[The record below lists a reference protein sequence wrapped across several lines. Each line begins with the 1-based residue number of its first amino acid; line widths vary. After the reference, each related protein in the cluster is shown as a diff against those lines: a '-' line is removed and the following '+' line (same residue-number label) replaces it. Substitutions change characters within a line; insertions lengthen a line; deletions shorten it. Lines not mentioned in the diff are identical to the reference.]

1 MIDAGDYCYDITLPF
16 KFCPSSSRIRCASDA
31 HFRFARIQQHNMS
44 TLPVHTPPVDNL
56 PWRPTFAALAIAA
69 GLTYGEAYASEEQT
83 AALPA
88 TPPQSTAT
96 LAPIEVSGEALSR
109 ELLGARELLTL
120 DSTGLPA
127 AMSVIT
133 QSDLQTINVGRDI
146 SNVFRRVPGVV
157 ANNIDQGDTGNGF
170 RMRGFATQGTHGAD
184 TAVYVDG
191 VPQNLPSSEAG
202 AGHGPAFLEW
212 LTPDMIGNIT
222 VIKGPVSAL
231 YGDQHRAGAVDITSP
246 WGDVP
251 SSIGLTVESY
261 GGRRA
266 SLVHSSQ
273 YKDIQSLFVADV
285 YRADSFR
292 NDADTKR
299 ENFFWKL
306 STPYDGG
313 RYSLSVNHYHA
324 RYHAAGYLLYSDLK
338 SGAAGFRD
346 VQYDTPGFGKNT
358 QTGLV
363 FNRSPLNS
371 EAGFYTTLYAQ
382 NLERERGIAAAV
394 DQHNVGTDDRYFA
407 GGRVANNFVFSDRAA
422 LFVGAD
428 VRRDKGDGIRQRYRS
443 GNPTDNYLVNLNMDL
458 VTYGL
463 FAQGQYKPVENLKLL
478 AGLRYDAFD
487 YDIEN
492 RKLPDASFKYSDSVM
507 TPKLGAVWSVLPS
520 LDVYANVAEG
530 FRSPAAQQISPS
542 GTLGPL
548 GASGGTANTSIAP
561 SKVRSYDLGFTAS
574 PSANWALAGA
584 VYYTENEDEIVLTAP
599 DTFSSVGETTR
610 KGFELDA
617 RYRFSRGFSV
627 YANYGRIVEAD
638 IKNPLPGTGARL
650 SVPKDIVKAGLEYG
664 TPFANGRIT
673 LNADAYLTRGVP
685 YYSGSPLAEK
695 NMPTYTRYDFRATYD
710 YQRVQVSAY
719 WVLQPHRYAS
729 EAAYATSAGL
739 YVSPQPK
746 NLVGVNMRYFF

>member
-1 MIDAGDYCYDITLPF
+1 
-16 KFCPSSSRIRCASDA
+16 
-31 HFRFARIQQHNMS
+31 MS
-44 TLPVHTPPVDNL
+44 TPPLSITPARSA
-56 PWRPTFAALAIAA
+56 PWRPAFAAFAVAA
-69 GLTYGEAYASEEQT
+69 GLTSGEANATEGISGVPSNEPP
-83 AALPA
+83 PA
-88 TPPQSTAT
+88 TTT
-96 LAPIEVSGEALSR
+96 LAPIEVSGEDVSR
-109 ELLGARELLTL
+109 ELLGARDRVTV

-127 AMSVIT
+127 AMTVIT
-133 QSDLQTINVGRDI
+133 PSELQTINVGRDI

-202 AGHGPAFLEW
+202 AGHGPAYLEW

-231 YGDQHRAGAVDITSP
+231 YGDQNRAGAIDISSP
-246 WGDVP
+246 WDEVP
-251 SSIGLTVESY
+251 SSIGATVESY
-261 GGRRA
+261 GGQRA
-266 SLVHSSQ
+266 TLVHSGQ

-285 YRADSFR
+285 YRADSYR
-292 NDADTKR
+292 DDANTER
-299 ENFFWKL
+299 QNFFWKL
-306 STPYDGG
+306 SMPYEGG

-346 VQYDTPGFGKNT
+346 VQYDTPAFGKNT

-382 NLERERGIAAAV
+382 QLKRERGAASGV
-394 DQHNVGTDDRYFA
+394 DQHNVGSDDRYFA
-407 GGRVANNFVFSDRAA
+407 GGRIANNFVFGDKAA

-428 VRRDKGDGIRQRYRS
+428 FRRDKGDGIRQRYAN
-443 GNPTDNYLVNLNMDL
+443 GDPTDNYLVNLNMDL

-463 FAQGQYKPVENLKLL
+463 FAQGQYKPMENLKLL

-492 RKLPDASFKYSDSVM
+492 RKLPDASTRYRDSVV
-507 TPKLGAVWSVLPS
+507 TPKLGFVWSALPA
-520 LDVYANVAEG
+520 LDIYANMAEG

-548 GASGGTANTSIAP
+548 GAPGGVANTSIAP

-574 PSANWALAGA
+574 PSENWAIAGA

-599 DTFSSVGETTR
+599 DTYSSVGETTR
-610 KGFELDA
+610 KGFELEA
-617 RYRFSRGFSV
+617 RYRFNPGFSV
-627 YANYGRIVEAD
+627 YASYGRIIEAE

-650 SVPKDIVKAGLEYG
+650 SVPKDIIKAGLEYG
-664 TPFANGRIT
+664 TPLAGGRIT
-673 LNADAYLTRGVP
+673 LNADAYLTRDIP

-695 NMPTYTRYDFRATYD
+695 TMPTYTRYDFRATYD
-710 YQRVQVSAY
+710 YQDYQLSAY
-719 WVLQPHRYAS
+719 WILQPHRYAS

-739 YVSPQPK
+739 WIAPQPK
-746 NLVGVNMRYFF
+746 HLVGVNMRYFF

>member
-1 MIDAGDYCYDITLPF
+1 MRTAFVVLSMATGLTAGEAWAEE
-16 KFCPSSSRIRCASDA
+16 KRAAPSS
-31 HFRFARIQQHNMS
+31 
-44 TLPVHTPPVDNL
+44 
-56 PWRPTFAALAIAA
+56 
-69 GLTYGEAYASEEQT
+69 
-83 AALPA
+83 
-88 TPPQSTAT
+88 STAT
-96 LAPIEVSGEALSR
+96 LAPIEVSGQDVAR
-109 ELLGARELLTL
+109 ELLGERDRVTL

-127 AMSVIT
+127 AMTVIT
-133 QSDLQTINVGRDI
+133 PAELQTINVGRDI
-146 SNVFRRVPGVV
+146 SNIFRRVPGVV

-212 LTPDMIGNIT
+212 LTPDMIGNVA

-231 YGDQHRAGAVDITSP
+231 YGDQHRAGAVDISSP
-246 WGDVP
+246 WGQVP

-266 SLVHSSQ
+266 SLVHSGE

-285 YRADSFR
+285 YRADSYR
-292 NDADTKR
+292 DEADTER
-299 ENFFWKL
+299 QNFFWKL

-324 RYHAAGYLLYSDLK
+324 RFHAAGYLLQSSLQ
-338 SGAAGFRD
+338 SGAADFRD
-346 VQYDTPGFGKNT
+346 VQYDTPGFGRNT

-363 FNRSPLNS
+363 FNRRPLNS
-371 EAGFYTTLYAQ
+371 EAGFYTTVYAQ
-382 NLERERGIAAAV
+382 KLERERGIAAAV
-394 DQHNVGTDDRYFA
+394 DQHNVGSDDRYFA
-407 GGRVANNFVFSDRAA
+407 GGRVANNFVFGDRGA

-428 VRRDKGDGIRQRYRS
+428 FRRDKGDGIRQRYVN
-443 GNPTDNYLVNLNMDL
+443 GDPTDNYLVNLNMDL
-458 VTYGL
+458 VTYGV
-463 FAQGQYKPVENLKLL
+463 FAQGQYKPTENLKLL

-492 RKLPDASFKYSDSVM
+492 RKLPDASTKYRDSVA
-507 TPKLGAVWSVLPS
+507 TPKLGVVWSALPT
-520 LDVYANVAEG
+520 LDLYANVAEG

-548 GASGGTANTSIAP
+548 GARGGAANTSIAP

-574 PSANWALAGA
+574 PSENLAVAGA

-599 DTFSSVGETTR
+599 DTYSSVGETTR
-610 KGFELDA
+610 KGFELEA
-617 RYRFSRGFSV
+617 RWRATRGFSV
-627 YANYGRIVEAD
+627 YASYGRILEAE

-650 SVPKDIVKAGLEYG
+650 SVPKDIIKAGVEYG
-664 TPFANGRIT
+664 MPLAQGHLT
-673 LNADAYLTRGVP
+673 LNADAYLTRGIP

-695 NMPTYTRYDFRATYD
+695 SMPTYTRYDFRVTYD
-710 YQRVQVSAY
+710 YQRYQMSAY
-719 WVLQPHRYAS
+719 WILQPHRYAS
-729 EAAYATSAGL
+729 EAAYATNAGL
-739 YVSPQPK
+739 WISPQPK
-746 NLVGVNMRYFF
+746 NLVGVNVRYFF

>member
-1 MIDAGDYCYDITLPF
+1 M
-16 KFCPSSSRIRCASDA
+16 
-31 HFRFARIQQHNMS
+31 
-44 TLPVHTPPVDNL
+44 
-56 PWRPTFAALAIAA
+56 AA
-69 GLTYGEAYASEEQT
+69 GLTSGEANAADGFSDAPSSEPP
-83 AALPA
+83 PA
-88 TPPQSTAT
+88 TTT
-96 LAPIEVSGEALSR
+96 LAPIEVSGEDVSR
-109 ELLGARELLTL
+109 ELLGARDRVTL

-127 AMSVIT
+127 AMTVIT
-133 QSDLQTINVGRDI
+133 PAELQTINVGRDI

-202 AGHGPAFLEW
+202 AGHGPAYLEW
-212 LTPDMIGNIT
+212 LTPDMIGNIA

-231 YGDQHRAGAVDITSP
+231 YGDQHRAGAVDISSP
-246 WGDVP
+246 WDEVP
-251 SSIGLTVESY
+251 SSVGLTVESY
-261 GGRRA
+261 GGQRA
-266 SLVHSSQ
+266 TLVYSGQ
-273 YKDIQSLFVADV
+273 YKDIQSFFVADV
-285 YRADSFR
+285 YRADSYR
-292 NDADTKR
+292 EAADTER
-299 ENFFWKL
+299 QNFFWKL
-306 STPYDGG
+306 SMPYEGG

-338 SGAAGFRD
+338 SGAADFRD
-346 VQYDTPGFGKNT
+346 VQYDTPAFGKNT

-382 NLERERGIAAAV
+382 QLKRERGAASGV
-394 DQHNVGTDDRYFA
+394 DQHNVGSDDRYFA
-407 GGRVANNFVFSDRAA
+407 GGRIANNFVFGDKAA

-428 VRRDKGDGIRQRYRS
+428 FRRDKGDGIRQRYVN
-443 GNPTDNYLVNLNMDL
+443 GDPTDNYLVNLNMDL

-463 FAQGQYKPVENLKLL
+463 FAQGQYKPVESLKLL

-492 RKLPDASFKYSDSVM
+492 RKLPDASTQYRDSVV
-507 TPKLGAVWSVLPS
+507 TPKLGFVWSALPT
-520 LDVYANVAEG
+520 LDVYANVAQG

-548 GASGGTANTSIAP
+548 GAPGGVANTSIAP

-574 PSANWALAGA
+574 PSENWAIAGA

-599 DTFSSVGETTR
+599 DTYSSVGETTR
-610 KGFELDA
+610 KGFELEA
-617 RYRFSRGFSV
+617 RYRFDPGFSV
-627 YANYGRIVEAD
+627 YASYGRIIEAE

-650 SVPKDIVKAGLEYG
+650 SVPKDIIKAGLEYG
-664 TPFANGRIT
+664 TPLASGRIT
-673 LNADAYLTRGVP
+673 LNADAYLTRDIP

-695 NMPTYTRYDFRATYD
+695 TMPTYTRYDFRATYD
-710 YQRVQVSAY
+710 YQDYQLSAY
-719 WVLQPHRYAS
+719 WILQPHRYAS

-739 YVSPQPK
+739 WIAPQPK
-746 NLVGVNMRYFF
+746 HLVGVNMRYFF

>member
-1 MIDAGDYCYDITLPF
+1 MPTR
-16 KFCPSSSRIRCASDA
+16 PSSI
-31 HFRFARIQQHNMS
+31 
-44 TLPVHTPPVDNL
+44 TPVCSSS
-56 PWRPTFAALAIAA
+56 WRPAFAAFAMAA
-69 GLTYGEAYASEEQT
+69 GLTSGEAS
-83 AALPA
+83 AADGISGGSSNEPSPA
-88 TPPQSTAT
+88 TT
-96 LAPIEVSGEALSR
+96 LAPIEVSGRDVSR
-109 ELLGARELLTL
+109 ELLGARDRVTL

-127 AMSVIT
+127 AMTVIT
-133 QSDLQTINVGRDI
+133 PSELQTINVGRDI

-202 AGHGPAFLEW
+202 AGHGPAYLEW
-212 LTPDMIGNIT
+212 LTPDMIGNIA
-222 VIKGPVSAL
+222 VIKGPISAL
-231 YGDQHRAGAVDITSP
+231 YGDQNRAGAVDISSP
-246 WGDVP
+246 WGEVP
-251 SSIGLTVESY
+251 SSIGVTFESY

-266 SLVHSSQ
+266 TLVQSGQ
-273 YKDIQSLFVADV
+273 YKEIQSLFVADV
-285 YRADSFR
+285 YRTDSYR
-292 NDADTKR
+292 KAADTER
-299 ENFFWKL
+299 QNFFWKL
-306 STPYDGG
+306 SMPFEGG

-338 SGAAGFRD
+338 SGAADFRD
-346 VQYDTPGFGKNT
+346 VQYGTPGFGENT

-382 NLERERGIAAAV
+382 KLDRERGIASAV
-394 DQHNVGTDDRYFA
+394 DQHNVGSDDRYFA
-407 GGRVANNFVFSDRAA
+407 GGRIANNFVFGDKAA

-428 VRRDKGDGIRQRYRS
+428 FRRDKGDGIRQAYVNGS
-443 GNPTDNYLVNLNMDL
+443 PTDNYLVNLNMDL

-463 FAQGQYKPVENLKLL
+463 FAQGQYKPVRNLKLL

-492 RKLPDASFKYSDSVM
+492 RKLPAASTQYRDSVV
-507 TPKLGAVWSVLPS
+507 TPKLGFVWSALPI

-542 GTLGPL
+542 GTRGPL
-548 GASGGTANTSIAP
+548 GAPGGAANTSIAP

-574 PSANWALAGA
+574 PGENWAVAGA
-584 VYYTENEDEIVLTAP
+584 VYYTQNDDEIVLTAP
-599 DTFSSVGETTR
+599 DTYSSVGETTR
-610 KGFELDA
+610 KGFELEA
-617 RYRFSRGFSV
+617 RYRFSPGFSV
-627 YANYGRIVEAD
+627 YANYGRIIEAE

-650 SVPKDIVKAGLEYG
+650 SVPKDIIKAGVEYG
-664 TPFANGRIT
+664 TPLAGGRVT
-673 LNADAYLTRGVP
+673 LNADAYLTREIP

-695 NMPTYTRYDFRATYD
+695 TMPTFTRYDFRATYD
-710 YQRVQVSAY
+710 YQDYQMSAY

-739 YVSPQPK
+739 WIAPQPK
-746 NLVGVNMRYFF
+746 HLVGVNMRYFF

>member
-1 MIDAGDYCYDITLPF
+1 MPTR
-16 KFCPSSSRIRCASDA
+16 PSSL
-31 HFRFARIQQHNMS
+31 
-44 TLPVHTPPVDNL
+44 TPVSNA
-56 PWRPTFAALAIAA
+56 PWRPAFAAFAMAA
-69 GLTYGEAYASEEQT
+69 GLTSGEAYSADERTGAPS
-83 AALPA
+83 A
-88 TPPQSTAT
+88 TPPSSTAT
-96 LAPIEVSGEALSR
+96 LAPIEVSGLDVSR
-109 ELLGARELLTL
+109 ELLGARDHVTL

-127 AMSVIT
+127 AMTVIT
-133 QSDLQTINVGRDI
+133 PSELQTINVGRDI

-212 LTPDMIGNIT
+212 LTPDMIGNIA

-231 YGDQHRAGAVDITSP
+231 YGDQHRAGAVDISSP
-246 WGDVP
+246 WGEVP
-251 SSIGLTVESY
+251 SSIGLSVESY

-266 SLVHSSQ
+266 SLVHSGQ

-285 YRADSFR
+285 YRADSYR
-292 NDADTKR
+292 DDADTER
-299 ENFFWKL
+299 QNFFWKL

-313 RYSLSVNHYHA
+313 RYSLSINHYHA

-338 SGAAGFRD
+338 SGAADFQD
-346 VQYDTPGFGKNT
+346 VQYDTPGYGKNT
-358 QTGLV
+358 QTGVV
-363 FNRSPLNS
+363 FNRSPLNN

-382 NLERERGIAAAV
+382 QLRRERGIAAAV
-394 DQHNVGTDDRYFA
+394 DQHNVGSDDRYFA
-407 GGRVANNFVFSDRAA
+407 GGRIANNFVFGDQAA

-428 VRRDKGDGIRQRYRS
+428 FRRDKGDGIRQRYRN
-443 GNPTDNYLVNLNMDL
+443 GDPTDNYLVNLNMDL

-492 RKLPDASFKYSDSVM
+492 RKLPDASTKYRDTVV
-507 TPKLGAVWSVLPS
+507 TPKLGFVWSALPS
-520 LDVYANVAEG
+520 LDIYANVAEG

-548 GASGGTANTSIAP
+548 GAAGGAANTSIAP

-574 PSANWALAGA
+574 PAANWAIAGA

-599 DTFSSVGETTR
+599 DTYSSVGETTR
-610 KGFELDA
+610 KGFELEA
-617 RYRFSRGFSV
+617 RYRFTRGFSV
-627 YANYGRIVEAD
+627 YASYGRILEAD

-650 SVPKDIVKAGLEYG
+650 SVPKDIIKAGVEYG
-664 TPFANGRIT
+664 TPLADGRIT

-685 YYSGSPLAEK
+685 YYSGSPLSEK
-695 NMPTYTRYDFRATYD
+695 TMPTYTRYDFRATYD
-710 YQRVQVSAY
+710 YQRYQVSAY
-719 WVLQPHRYAS
+719 WILQPHRYAS

-739 YVSPQPK
+739 WIAPQPK
-746 NLVGVNMRYFF
+746 HLVGVNMRYFF